1 MRSRN
6 IAFTA
11 LIVVLALAL
20 ACCNGGSDTATMR
33 ELLAIDSLLSKAR
46 QYELAQQRLD
56 SLHPGGF
63 NQAER
68 AYYSLLLTQSH
79 YKNYIDDTTDAVINE
94 AVDYYEHHG
103 DREKYTRALLYRG
116 CVYQMMGDAE
126 KAIASYKDAENAAEE
141 DDLENKA
148 FAKLRLAT
156 LYADNSN
163 YADLKIRKYKE
174 ALDLYNQLGDKHYQ
188 IVCLTD
194 MGGYYRSLPD
204 KRDSALYYINQAIQL
219 SEAEHENWFL
229 FQNLYQRAEMYCLL
243 TKEYDKARVDILKA
257 IAAGKDEIDHPRAHY
272 VAAETYLNLGRPD
285 SALYY
290 LNHVPASGMMANHTS
305 DTVMYCRLM
314 SEIAKAN
321 KDWNQFTTYYE
332 RANEM
337 ADSILVANV
346 NKNYLAI
353 EKKYDI
359 QLEELKKV
367 KSESRT
373 RGAILLA
380 ALLALLALG
389 VTFLAWRYRSR
400 LKQKETEF
408 ELLRTDLDASLASLE
423 QMRATISTQE
433 QELKAAQDE
442 LRGNEARMGE
452 ELAALEAKQRKS
464 DEMRSIVD
472 NQIQVIRQLLELS
485 YQPNETNFTR
495 KFNEVMTLPVE
506 GAIPTDSYWNNLH
519 SLTNELHRGVLDEA
533 QRIAGGTLNDSEM
546 NFLALYCYG
555 FSRTVIMICMKYS
568 SLGTVSNKKIQ
579 IAKKLGV
586 NNLDDFV
593 NNYR

>member
-1 MRSRN
+1 MNTRN
-6 IAFTA
+6 ISFTA

-20 ACCNGGSDTATMR
+20 TCCNGGSDTAAMR
-33 ELLAIDSLLSKAR
+33 ELSAIDSLLSKAR
-46 QYELAQQRLD
+46 QYELAQHRLD
-56 SLHPGGF
+56 SLHPDGF

-68 AYYSLLLTQSH
+68 AYYCLLLTQSH
-79 YKNYIDDTTDAVINE
+79 YKNYIDDTTDAVINV

-103 DREKYTRALLYRG
+103 NREKYTRSLLYQG

-126 KAIASYKDAENAAEE
+126 KAIASYKDAENAAE
-141 DDLENKA
+141 DGDLENKA

-229 FQNLYQRAEMYCLL
+229 FQNLYQRAEMYCLI

-290 LNHVPASGMMANHTS
+290 LNHVPASGMMSNHTS

-332 RANEM
+332 RANKM
-337 ADSILVANV
+337 ADSILVTNI

-380 ALLALLALG
+380 TLLALLALG

-423 QMRATISTQE
+423 QMRATISTRE

-452 ELAALEAKQRKS
+452 ELAALEAKQRKG

-485 YQPNETNFTR
+485 YQPNEVPFNR

-519 SLTNELHRGVLDEA
+519 SLTNELHSGVLDEA
-533 QRIAGGTLNDSEM
+533 QRIAGGTLNESEM

>member
-1 MRSRN
+1 MNTRN
-6 IAFTA
+6 ISFTA
-11 LIVVLALAL
+11 LIVVLALGL
-20 ACCNGGSDTATMR
+20 ACCNGGGDTATMR
-33 ELLAIDSLLSKAR
+33 ELSAIDSLLSKAR
-46 QYELAQQRLD
+46 QYELAQHRLD
-56 SLHPGGF
+56 SLHPDGM

-79 YKNYIDDTTDAVINE
+79 YKNYIDDTTDAVINV
-94 AVDYYEHHG
+94 AVDYFEHHG
-103 DREKYTRALLYRG
+103 DREKYTRSLLYQG

-126 KAIASYKDAENAAEE
+126 KAIASYKDAENAAK
-141 DDLENKA
+141 DGDLENKA

-229 FQNLYQRAEMYCLL
+229 FQNLYQRAEMYCLI

-290 LNHVPASGMMANHTS
+290 LNHVPASGMMSNHTS

-321 KDWNQFTTYYE
+321 KDWDKYTTYYD

-337 ADSILVANV
+337 ADSILVTNV

-400 LKQKETEF
+400 LKQKETEY
-408 ELLRTDLDASLASLE
+408 ELQRADLNASLASLE
-423 QMRATISTQE
+423 QMRTTISTRE

-452 ELAALEAKQRKS
+452 ELAALEAKQHKS

-519 SLTNELHRGVLDEA
+519 SLTNELHSGVLDEA
-533 QRIAGGTLNDSEM
+533 QRIAGGTLNESEM